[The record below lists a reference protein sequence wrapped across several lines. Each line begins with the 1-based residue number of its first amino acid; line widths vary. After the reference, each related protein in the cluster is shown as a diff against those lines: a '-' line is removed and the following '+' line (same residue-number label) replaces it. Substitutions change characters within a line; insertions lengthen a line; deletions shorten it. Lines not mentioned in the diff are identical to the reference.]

1 MVKQREKWIASTAH
15 GQKSPVWQRGLSQ
28 LCLAK
33 SLRWPDITCSP
44 PQVKK
49 NCGFDPR
56 REYFASFFAKKAGS
70 FLKKRPHVSG
80 RLRVDPRREYFASR
94 FAALPRPVVFLRKGA
109 ASVRG
114 RLLVNPRC
122 EYCASALLPAQCRF
136 AAWAGGVSGWHNYD
150 LFYNRASRAPNIG
163 GFLLT
168 RLLLKRLLLGPFWLE
183 RRLL

>member
-1 MVKQREKWIASTAH
+1 MDCVDRSRSKVTGVAAGVESIMSCEKLTMARHYLQPTA
-15 GQKSPVWQRGLSQ
+15 GEKKLRVRSPSRVF
-28 LCLAK
+28 CL
-33 SLRWPDITCSP
+33 
-44 PQVKK
+44 
-49 NCGFDPR
+49 
-56 REYFASFFAKKAGS
+56 FFRQEGRFFFEKKAAG
-70 FLKKRPHVSG
+70 VSG

-168 RLLLKRLLLGPFWLE
+168 RLLLERLLLGPFWLE

>member
-1 MVKQREKWIASTAH
+1 MR
-15 GQKSPVWQRGLSQ
+15 
-28 LCLAK
+28 LAK

-56 REYFASFFAKKAGS
+56 REYFALFFAKKAGS
-70 FLKKRPHVSG
+70 FLNKSLRSARSPSRVFCLALCCPAKAGCLFEKRG
-80 RLRVDPRREYFASR
+80 RIGEGSSARQSPLRVLCLR
-94 FAALPRPVVFLRKGA
+94 FAACTM
-109 ASVRG
+109 SVCCLG
-114 RLLVNPRC
+114 
-122 EYCASALLPAQCRF
+122 
-136 AAWAGGVSGWHNYD
+136 WGWHNYD

-168 RLLLKRLLLGPFWLE
+168 RLLLERLLLGPFWLE